1 MSTEVDFYN
10 YNKLTK
16 ACESLAFGE
25 VLLIVGDT
33 CKGKTRF
40 AHRFCS
46 THKQV
51 LFLPFKGY
59 DVSLIPSLMISEHK
73 SWNEYLSNIIEVGE
87 YDYLLI
93 DDADCGKNSVGFWTA
108 LNELCK
114 NGMKLKIIL
123 TANEEIRD
131 MPEHKTAYLTLRSW
145 KALSDHLDISGKEI
159 KELLCITGCFP
170 EIMAEYKRHC
180 PLEETLN
187 LLLEPGSAFATLAP
201 RLMAQHFNTVDTYN
215 TILYAIALGNNTL
228 TDIAK
233 LAGMKYNACLE
244 YLKNLQSKGFVRSR
258 DPRKGPREFYI
269 TNSYLYLWYL
279 FVYDVRRRNG
289 SADIK
294 EISADIDLELR
305 KNIYPRFLRRLFID
319 YAGHQFHYLD
329 IPSGAYD
336 QDKDINGIY
345 YDYVGDN
352 GDYKVFLKCG
362 YLKTEDVT
370 KATNVLRKIP
380 FYNKQ
385 FVFFFTNK
393 SIPQGCWTLSKT
405 YDNIYIVQ
413 EKSLYRM
420 LGVPCE

>member
-1 MSTEVDFYN
+1 MGAEVDFYN
-10 YNKLTK
+10 YTNLTK

-25 VLLIVGDT
+25 VRLIVSDA

-40 AHRFCS
+40 AYRFYS
-46 THKQV
+46 THEKV

-59 DVSLIPSLMISEHK
+59 DISLLPGLMSPDHK
-73 SWNEYLSNIIEVGE
+73 SWIEYLSYINETGK
-87 YDYLLI
+87 YDFLLI
-93 DDADCGKNSVGFWTA
+93 DDADCGKNTSGFWTA

-114 NGMKLKIIL
+114 KDMRLKIIL
-123 TANEEIRD
+123 TANEVISD
-131 MPEHKTAYLTLRSW
+131 MPDHKISYLTLKSW
-145 KALSDHLDISGKEI
+145 KELSDHLDISGKEI

-180 PLEETLN
+180 PLEETLSN
-187 LLLEPGSAFATLAP
+187 LLEPDSAFSTLAP
-201 RLMAQHFNTVDTYN
+201 RLMSRHFNAVDTYN

-233 LAGMKYNACLE
+233 IAGMKYNACLE
-244 YLKNLQSKGFVRSR
+244 YLKNLQAKGFVRRR

-269 TNSYLYLWYL
+269 TNSYFYLWYL
-279 FVYDVRRRNG
+279 FVYDVRRRN
-289 SADIK
+289 SSTDDKVIA
-294 EISADIDLELR
+294 ADIDLELR

-319 YAGHQFHYLD
+319 YARSQYHYLS
-329 IPSGAYD
+329 IESGAYD
-336 QDKDINGIY
+336 RDKIINGIY

-370 KATNVLRKIP
+370 KATNVMRKVP
-380 FYNKQ
+380 FYSKQ

-393 SIPQGCWTLSKT
+393 SIPQGCWTMSKT
-405 YDNIYIVQ
+405 YDNIFIVQ

>member
-1 MSTEVDFYN
+1 MGTEADFYN
-10 YNKLTK
+10 YTNLTE

-25 VLLIVGDT
+25 VRLIVSDT
-33 CKGKTRF
+33 FKGKTRF

-46 THKQV
+46 THDKV
-51 LFLPFKGY
+51 LFLSFKGY
-59 DVSLIPSLMISEHK
+59 DISLFPSLLSPDHK
-73 SWNEYLSNIIEVGE
+73 SWTEYLSYVNEAGKYE
-87 YDYLLI
+87 FLLI
-93 DDADCGKNSVGFWTA
+93 DDADCGKNTTEFWTA

-114 NGMKLKIIL
+114 KDMRMKIIL
-123 TANEEIRD
+123 TAKEVISD
-131 MPEHKTAYLTLRSW
+131 MPDHKISYLTLKSW
-145 KALSDHLDISGKEI
+145 KELSDHLDISGKEI

-180 PLEETLN
+180 PLEETLK
-187 LLLEPGSAFATLAP
+187 LLLEPDSAFSNLAP
-201 RLMAQHFNTVDTYN
+201 RLISQHFNTVDTYN

-244 YLKNLQSKGFVRSR
+244 YLKNLQAKGFVRRR
-258 DPRKGPREFYI
+258 DPRKGPREYYI
-269 TNSYLYLWYL
+269 KNSYLYLWYL
-279 FVYDVRRRNG
+279 FVYDVRRRN
-289 SADIK
+289 SSTDVK
-294 EISADIDLELR
+294 EIAADIDLELR
-305 KNIYPRFLRRLFID
+305 RNIYPRFLRRLFID
-319 YAGHQFHYLD
+319 YAGHQYRYMN
-329 IPSGAYD
+329 IERGSYNRA
-336 QDKDINGIY
+336 KIINGIY

-362 YLKTEDVT
+362 YLRTEDVT
-370 KATNVLRKIP
+370 KATNVMRKVP

-405 YDNIYIVQ
+405 YDNISIVQ

-420 LGVPCE
+420 LGIPCE